1 MNTFYLNISP
11 HKGCGFANQFH
22 IISRNLHE
30 LIQKQVRIVFL
41 NKYLKSIN
49 TDDYCNISEIINI
62 PETNKYLNKYNISL
76 VDAYNYKLKINS
88 IKYGDPKY
96 VVDVT
101 KLFVKTFYRDNSF
114 NISTYYNI
122 NAICGDPSI
131 ILKKEYGVEL
141 NTNKQLFISYS
152 IDNIVCEQSITVV
165 NGLLNE
171 PLCID
176 FNNIRFTTSIK
187 YNDGSYIFYDILRN
201 MVFTDTIN
209 IPVIKFIIENINS
222 NDKIN
227 TFHLRLEDDAIEAWG
242 KESKFDNLVEY
253 KEVLE
258 TKYINLIQQYVQ
270 KTDLTMFLA
279 SNYDNNVIKY
289 MKDNG
294 YRFLLTPKFFNERD
308 VSAIVDLLIGQQANN
323 ICVGVNES
331 SFSYILINGVIH
343 KPNSTCVEIYFT
355 QPMSKSRI
363 MDKKQ
368 FGF

>member
-1 MNTFYLNISP
+1 MNTFNLNISP

-30 LIQKQVRIVFL
+30 LIKNQVRIVFL

-62 PETNKYLNKYNISL
+62 SETNKYLKKYNISL
-76 VDAYNYKLKINS
+76 VDAYNFKFKINS
-88 IKYGDPKY
+88 VKYGVPKY
-96 VVDVT
+96 NIDVT
-101 KLFVKTFYRDNSF
+101 KQFVKTFIRENSI
-114 NISTYYNI
+114 NISTYYDI
-122 NAICGDPSI
+122 NTLCGDPSI
-131 ILKKEYGVEL
+131 IMKKEYGVEL
-141 NTNKQLFISYS
+141 HENKQLFISYS
-152 IDNIVCEQSITVV
+152 IDNIVCEQSITVL
-165 NGLLNE
+165 NGSLTE

-176 FNNIRFTTSIK
+176 FNNIKFTTSIK

-201 MVFTDTIN
+201 IVFTDNIN
-209 IPVIKFIIENINS
+209 IPVTKFIIENINS

-227 TFHLRLEDDAIEAWG
+227 TFHLRLEDDAIEVWG
-242 KESKFDNLVEY
+242 EVSNFDNLVEY
-253 KEVLE
+253 KQLLE
-258 TKYINLIQQYVQ
+258 TKYINLIQQYVN
-270 KTDLTMFLA
+270 KTDLTIFIA

-294 YRFLLTPKFFNERD
+294 YRYLLTPKFFTERD

-331 SFSYILINGVIH
+331 SFSYVLINGVIH
-343 KPNSTCVEIYFT
+343 KPNSTCIEIYFT
-355 QPMSKSRI
+355 RPTSQSRI
-363 MDKKQ
+363 MDKTQ